1 MTDKG
6 MLVLQDC
13 PHSQEDGPGS
23 CTETSPTSSHD
34 AFQTISIKVEEISDV
49 EEEEEEEEEE
59 DPLSISFPGVE
70 AEHEVSCFAS
80 SLTDSRPHH

>member
-6 MLVLQDC
+6 MLVLQDSA
-13 PHSQEDGPGS
+13 HSQVDVSGS

-34 AFQTISIKVEEISDV
+34 AFQTINIKVEEVSDV
-49 EEEEEEEEEE
+49 EEEEE

-70 AEHEVSCFAS
+70 AEHEVSCFFS
-80 SLTDSRPHH
+80 FLTDSRPHH